1 MGRKPNPAGKD
12 RTRTISLG
20 GDVAEIAQRLAD
32 ESQLSRVLTDL
43 LRREFGIDTELDG
56 LKKELEDSIDQRKEL
71 QAKEERL
78 IVAITASE
86 EESLQRRTTIVPQL
100 ENQFQILIA
109 RRDDLEDKIERCF
122 IEDNRRKYRKQ
133 LEATQTRIEEV
144 NATLQNI
151 DVLEFTGSVQ

>member
-32 ESQLSRVLTDL
+32 ESQLSRVLTEL
-43 LRREFGIDTELDG
+43 LRREFGIDTELNG

-78 IVAITASE
+78 ISAITVSE

-100 ENQFQILIA
+100 ENQFQILVS
-109 RRDDLEDKIERCF
+109 RRDDLNDKISRSF
-122 IEDNRRKYRKQ
+122 IEDSRRKYRKQ
-133 LEATQTRIEEV
+133 LEATQARIEEV
-144 NATLQNI
+144 QATLDNI
-151 DVLEFTGSVQ
+151 DVLELVE

>member
-32 ESQLSRVLTDL
+32 ESQLSRVLTEL
-43 LRREFGIDTELDG
+43 LRREFGIDTELNG

-78 IVAITASE
+78 ISAITVSE

-100 ENQFQILIA
+100 ENQFQILVS
-109 RRDDLEDKIERCF
+109 RRDDLEDKISRSF
-122 IEDNRRKYRKQ
+122 IEDSRRKYRKQ
-133 LEATQTRIEEV
+133 LEATQARIEEV
-144 NATLQNI
+144 QATLDNI
-151 DVLEFTGSVQ
+151 DVLELVE

>member
-78 IVAITASE
+78 IVAITESE

-109 RRDDLEDKIERCF
+109 RRDDLEDKIDRSF

-144 NATLQNI
+144 QSTLENI
-151 DVLEFTGSVQ
+151 DVLVEVKQ

>member
-32 ESQLSRVLTDL
+32 ESQLSRVLTEL
-43 LRREFGIDTELDG
+43 LRREFGIDTELNG

-78 IVAITASE
+78 ISAITVSE

-100 ENQFQILIA
+100 ENQFQILVS
-109 RRDDLEDKIERCF
+109 RRDDLNDKISRSF
-122 IEDNRRKYRKQ
+122 IEDSRRKYRKQ
-133 LEATQTRIEEV
+133 LEATEARIEEV
-144 NATLQNI
+144 QATLDNI
-151 DVLEFTGSVQ
+151 DVLELVE

>member
-32 ESQLSRVLTDL
+32 ESQLSRVLTEL
-43 LRREFGIDTELDG
+43 LRREFGIDTELNG

-78 IVAITASE
+78 ISAITVSE

-100 ENQFQILIA
+100 ENQFQILVS
-109 RRDDLEDKIERCF
+109 RRDDLEDKISRSF
-122 IEDNRRKYRKQ
+122 IEDSRRKYRKQ
-133 LEATQTRIEEV
+133 LEATEARIEEV
-144 NATLQNI
+144 QATLDNI
-151 DVLEFTGSVQ
+151 DVLELVE

>member
-32 ESQLSRVLTDL
+32 QSQLSAVLTDL

-56 LKKELEDSIDQRKEL
+56 LKAELIASTDERKEL

-78 IVAITASE
+78 IASITIAE
-86 EESLQRRTTIVPQL
+86 AESIARRTTIEPQL
-100 ENQFQILIA
+100 HNQIDILTD
-109 RRDDLEDKIERCF
+109 RVLDLESKIERSF
-122 IEDNRRKYRKQ
+122 IEEHRRGFRKQ
-133 LEATQTRIEEV
+133 LDATQTR
-144 NATLQNI
+144 LD
-151 DVLEFTGSVQ
+151 DVLKELAGGQQ